1 MFVLGLPGDQRLE
14 EGNWAFITRESSRN
28 ILLLICVFVRQC
40 VRVLYMNY
48 THIWVGRSGTK
59 QMFWTTWFSCLQT
72 AHTPLIYHA
81 QQKHFAC
88 KFLCF
93 SCLLLLTSNFIW
105 EWFNQTFY
113 VVSPGVEREWPPTHE
128 KFSDASHS
136 GGVLGWG
143 GGQQQEVVQEA
154 CCSVHPARPEEAT
167 FHPHCGETQDA
178 LQETYQ
184 DHPKGTKSDLVFIHP
199 LLLRV

>member
-1 MFVLGLPGDQRLE
+1 MGG
-14 EGNWAFITRESSRN
+14 SRWD
-28 ILLLICVFVRQC
+28 
-40 VRVLYMNY
+40 
-48 THIWVGRSGTK
+48 HGE

-93 SCLLLLTSNFIW
+93 CLSLIIVRKISLDIFC
-105 EWFNQTFY
+105 
-113 VVSPGVEREWPPTHE
+113 VVSPGVEGEWPPTHE
-128 KFSDASHS
+128 KFSDPSHS

-143 GGQQQEVVQEA
+143 RGQQQEVVQEA
-154 CCSVHPARPEEAT
+154 CCFVHPARPEEAT
-167 FHPHCGETQDA
+167 LHPHCGETQDT

-184 DHPKGTKSDLVFIHP
+184 DHPKGTKTDLVFSQPFSIIYYEYTSLKGSAQQTASGFENINNDIKMTMIFFSFP
-199 LLLRV
+199 PRRDQSMARAWTRSAV